1 MKVYVFGNIML
12 LVIVIYVFRK
22 IVEVSDEN
30 VKNFVMRNFYV
41 DDGLLLI

>member
-22 IVEVSDEN
+22 IVEVSEEN
-30 VKNFVMRNFYV
+30 VKNLVMRNFYV